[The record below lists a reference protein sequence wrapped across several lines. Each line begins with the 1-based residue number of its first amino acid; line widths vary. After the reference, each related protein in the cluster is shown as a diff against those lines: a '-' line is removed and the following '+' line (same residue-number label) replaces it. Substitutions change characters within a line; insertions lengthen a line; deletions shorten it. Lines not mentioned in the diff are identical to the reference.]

1 MKRITSLSISFIMS
15 GLLMFSVA
23 QQSGKASYYAHKFH
37 GRKTSSGVPYHKDS
51 LTCAHR
57 TLPFGTLLEVVNPI
71 NKKRVVVKVTDR
83 GPFTRNRVLDLSYA
97 AAKELDIIRSG
108 IAMVEWRKWE
118 FKPFMPFTFDKMHLA
133 IPSKSL
139 EEIYSNLKVDKE
151 KVLK

>member
-108 IAMVEWRKWE
+108 IAMVEWQKWE
-118 FKPFMPFTFDKMHLA
+118 F
-133 IPSKSL
+133 
-139 EEIYSNLKVDKE
+139 
-151 KVLK
+151 